1 MTAHEATEA
10 TMSSAMTACTM
21 GLASSTKIQID
32 KSLPIAPLHEQVL
45 RDGTWLQRAGI
56 ETGNARARV
65 DQLGLAAHDGLL
77 ERNCRT
83 AQPLEFGSDDNFIIE
98 DCRKKEVDCDAH
110 HGELQPAVEP
120 QPMLIDAEK
129 PQPLGPASL
138 HELEVIRV
146 VDDAARVGVFPVDAN
161 QNFVSF
167 CHY

>member
-21 GLASSTKIQID
+21 GLASSTKVQID

-45 RDGTWLQRAGI
+45 GDGTWFQRAGI

-65 DQLGLAAHDGLL
+65 DQLGLAAQDGLL

-83 AQPLEFGSDDNFIIE
+83 AQPLEFGSDDSFIIE
-98 DCRKKEVDCDAH
+98 DRGKKEVDCDAH

-120 QPMLIDAEK
+120 QSLLIDAEK
-129 PQPLGPASL
+129 TQPLGAASL
-138 HELEVIRV
+138 HELEVVRV
-146 VDDAARVGVFPVDAN
+146 VDDAAGVGVFPIYSLQQFELFN
-161 QNFVSF
+161 
-167 CHY
+167 H